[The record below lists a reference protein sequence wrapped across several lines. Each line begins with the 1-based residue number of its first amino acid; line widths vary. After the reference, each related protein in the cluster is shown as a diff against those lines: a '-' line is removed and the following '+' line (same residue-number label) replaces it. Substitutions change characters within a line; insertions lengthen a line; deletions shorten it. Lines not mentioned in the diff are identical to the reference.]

1 MPAMKRPVP
10 RWEPLCIHC
19 DAYDAAASEGSACTE
34 FLERYDSRF
43 HHLFLALRAKH
54 PRLKEI
60 TIEGLHLLPEDAFY
74 GTDILMEVE
83 GSLLYPP
90 LEEVSLLFYEA
101 GIRHFT

>member
-1 MPAMKRPVP
+1 MMSGSLRRHFRAGGIDVGGTRV
-10 RWEPLCIHC
+10 RGGLLCHRL
-19 DAYDAAASEGSACTE
+19 SRGG
-34 FLERYDSRF
+34 FLRL
-43 HHLFLALRAKH
+43 LFLALRAKH